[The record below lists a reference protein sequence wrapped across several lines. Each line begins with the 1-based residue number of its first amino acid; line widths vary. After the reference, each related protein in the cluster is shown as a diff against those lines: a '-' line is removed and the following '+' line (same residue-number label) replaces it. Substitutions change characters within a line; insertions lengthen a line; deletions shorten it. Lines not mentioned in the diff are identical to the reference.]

1 MQDRVLITDFE
12 NLQGKWRQVRFE
24 ENGLIDPPDTHG
36 AEGAVLTISGTG
48 FHVAVPGGETL
59 IEGNFVLHDLQS
71 PKGIDWIDS
80 MGEDAGKILPAV
92 YRISPDS
99 FEFAAADSGMAR
111 PVDFDGGR
119 GITIRAFVR
128 V

>member
-1 MQDRVLITDFE
+1 MSTDL
-12 NLQGKWRQVRFE
+12 NMLQGQWRQVRFE
-24 ENGLIDPPDTHG
+24 ENGLLDPPDSHG
-36 AEGAVLTISGTG
+36 APGAILTISGTR

-59 IEGNFVLHDLQS
+59 LEGSLVLHSSTL

-80 MGEDAGKILPAV
+80 MGEDAGQTLPAV
-92 YRISPDS
+92 YALTSDS
-99 FEFAAADSGMAR
+99 FVFAAADADMAR
-111 PVDFDGGR
+111 PRDFSGGG